1 MNQHLQKILDFIQQD
16 EKLTTEEKNGLT
28 KAAKATDSDLS
39 IAEFKLDRTE
49 KVKRTTAILLEE
61 TIEELE
67 QKRKAVEAQNRE
79 LEIEKALEKVRSAA
93 LAMKELPDMVDVC
106 HIISDQL
113 ELLNVKE
120 IRNVQTAIFYVDK
133 GTYFNYEYY
142 RLHDRSLITEVVYVT
157 HTVSTEF
164 ADRMLNKPGELF
176 AKSLEGAALKEW
188 YAFQQTTNQFDDTH
202 LAIATSLNYYWYS
215 IGSVALGI
223 STYAPLNEEEINL
236 FKRFRNVFE
245 LAYRRFIDIE
255 KAIAQ
260 AKEARLETALERV
273 RAVAMAMRKP
283 DELLS
288 ICEVLY
294 SELDSLGFTDM
305 RNAMINIY
313 NDEKETFVNYD
324 YSDAIG
330 KSTNHLHYNI
340 HPAIQKQIKQ
350 LRSADNAFS
359 ETIFEGKDLEDMKT
373 FRIEIGEKDDPRIN
387 NSNALYYYFYSID
400 TGSIGISSFNT
411 LTAEKL
417 AILKRFRN
425 VFSLSYQRYIDISL
439 AEAQAKEAKIEAAL
453 ERVRSRS
460 MGMQKSE
467 ELKEVIKIVY
477 QQLTHLKINLDHAGF
492 VVDYTPGGDWHFWIA
507 DEQDIPSKI
516 SHPYFESVWANQFN
530 EAKGKEIDFFA
541 TQLNFEEKNKFYQD
555 LLKHI
560 PGLTKEAK
568 DFYFGCAGLGA
579 STVLLD
585 DVGLYIENFSGI
597 LYSDEE
603 NATLMRFGKVFQQ
616 TYTRFLDL
624 QKAETQAREAK
635 IEASMERT
643 RTQSMIMQHSNEL
656 DDVLRVF
663 HEQIQLLGIHSAF
676 SFLWLPDEEK
686 DKHIFW
692 AIWEENKNNV
702 TVFKNKAINYPLDRN
717 EPATKQCL
725 IDWKGNEPVVSYAVP
740 PEGVKNYF
748 AAWQELIDGVETLT
762 PEHFR
767 NGLYYIE
774 AFMKYGCFGV
784 MMEND
789 LNESEKKILGRF
801 AIEFERTYT
810 RFLDLQ
816 KAEAQAREANIEAA
830 LEKVRSRSLAMHGS
844 EELNNVVMILFEK
857 LKELQIPVTAVGLSI
872 YIEGSKDRNIYVC
885 GDFGNS
891 LAINN
896 YLLPYFDHP
905 ITNDLYNVR
914 EKEMGFFVG
923 NYSKEEKNS
932 FYEYVFEHTELKHL
946 PYETKNMILQS
957 KSYAVAMAPAKN
969 SMIAVNDF
977 EGKPLSE
984 NEADIVK
991 RFAKVFEQAYIRFLD
1006 LQKAE
1011 AQAREA
1017 MIETAL
1023 EKVRSRTMAMQRSDE
1038 LSGTAALLFQ
1048 EFKKLEQQELI
1059 QITIGIYNEV
1069 KNEIEFRAT
1078 DWKGGGEQIDRPAY
1092 GSMDEPTLLKP
1103 AVTAWK
1109 ANAKSLV
1116 VELSGEALE
1125 SWVDYRNKMTGTD
1138 LSTKFDGG
1146 HRVVSIAFFSKGHLS
1161 LSSPLPLAAE
1171 TIKTLERFA
1180 AVFDGTYTRFLDLQ
1194 KAEAQSRE
1202 SQIEAALE
1210 RVRSR
1215 TLAMQRS
1222 DELAETAAVLFRQL
1236 IQLGIAPNRLYI
1248 GIIEDK
1254 NGYTE
1259 FWITDEDGSKIS
1271 SAFKTNL
1278 NDNPTFKKM
1287 FDGWKQEKKSL
1298 VIDMHGDELK
1308 EYFKY
1313 LVSIH
1318 VPFKGGLTQERRM
1331 QHIAYFAKGFI
1342 GIASPDN
1349 QSEETRLLLERFAA
1363 VFNLTFTRF
1372 NDLKIAEGHALQA
1385 EEDLIKLQ
1393 TEKKRA
1399 EDALTELRA
1408 TQNQLIQS
1416 EKMASLGEL
1425 TAGIAHEI
1433 QNPLNFVNNFSEVSK
1448 ELLEEMKTELES
1460 GHIED
1465 AKEIMADVI
1474 QNLEKINHHGK
1485 RADSIVKGM
1494 LQHSRS
1500 SSGQKEL
1507 TDINALA
1514 DEYIRLCYHGVR
1526 AKDKSFN
1533 ANIKTD
1539 FNPTLEKIN
1548 IISQDIGRVMMNL
1561 LTNAF
1566 YAVDEKKKLNIP
1578 GYEPTVT
1585 VSTSRSPL
1593 LGRGVGGE
1601 VSIKVT
1607 DNGNGIPQKV
1617 LDKIFQPFFTTK
1629 PTGQGTGLGLSLS
1642 YDIIKAHGGEIKV
1655 DTKDG
1660 EGSTFTLQLP
1670 TV

>member
-215 IGSVALGI
+215 IGPVALGI

-603 NATLMRFGKVFQQ
+603 NATLMRFGNVFQQ
-616 TYTRFLDL
+616 
-624 QKAETQAREAK
+624 
-635 IEASMERT
+635 
-643 RTQSMIMQHSNEL
+643 
-656 DDVLRVF
+656 
-663 HEQIQLLGIHSAF
+663 
-676 SFLWLPDEEK
+676 
-686 DKHIFW
+686 
-692 AIWEENKNNV
+692 
-702 TVFKNKAINYPLDRN
+702 
-717 EPATKQCL
+717 
-725 IDWKGNEPVVSYAVP
+725 
-740 PEGVKNYF
+740 
-748 AAWQELIDGVETLT
+748 
-762 PEHFR
+762 
-767 NGLYYIE
+767 
-774 AFMKYGCFGV
+774 
-784 MMEND
+784 
-789 LNESEKKILGRF
+789 
-801 AIEFERTYT
+801 TYT

-1642 YDIIKAHGGEIKV
+1642 YDIISKGHGGELKV
-1655 DTKDG
+1655 ETKEG
-1660 EGSTFTLQLP
+1660 EGTKFIIQLP
-1670 TV
+1670 I